1 MIVRCDGCA
10 TKTHKILRQIHEFS
24 AAKLRDLAAERA
36 LFFAPNTTPTPAIPA
51 TTPCEF
57 REAQSADARALRAG
71 IAENR
76 QQIPA
81 LSTQIFARLRRR
93 TSDCSAP
100 NTRTT
105 QSRTAA
111 TPCTSRCYVN
121 RFVTRNDRAFR
132 PLRNKNAQNSATN
145 SRIFCRKIARS

>member
-10 TKTHKILRQIHEFS
+10 LNKKRTKFGDEFTNSSEFS

-36 LFFAPNTTPTPAIPA
+36 LFSAPNTTPTRPIPA
-51 TTPCEF
+51 ATSCEF
-57 REAQSADARALRAG
+57 PKAHSADARALRAG

-93 TSDCSAP
+93 TSDSSAP

-105 QSRTAA
+105 QSKTAA

-121 RFVTRNDRAFR
+121 RFVRRNDRALR
-132 PLRNKNAQNSATN
+132 RLRNKNAQN
-145 SRIFCRKIARS
+145 

>member
-10 TKTHKILRQIHEFS
+10 TKTHKILRRIHEFS
-24 AAKLRDLAAERA
+24 AVKLRDLAAERA
-36 LFFAPNTTPTPAIPA
+36 LFSAPNTTPNRAIPA
-51 TTPCEF
+51 ATSCAFP
-57 REAQSADARALRAG
+57 EAQSADARALRAG

-93 TSDCSAP
+93 TSDSSAP

-111 TPCTSRCYVN
+111 TLCTARYN
-121 RFVTRNDRAFR
+121 MDRFVSRNDRALR
-132 PLRNKNAQNSATN
+132 RLRNKKFVKNAQN
-145 SRIFCRKIARS
+145 